1 MTLKVNGKVFTAAEA
16 ALTVAEVLQRSSVA
30 NPEMVAVQLN
40 GEFVAKEKILEK
52 VQGNYLQ
59 FAKEEPSRFVC
70 VDAQKDQKEITKFVA
85 GAIRLTLQSSRSR
98 RRQ

>member
-40 GEFVAKEKILEK
+40 GEFVAKEKLAQTPVAQDDEVDSIYFM
-52 VQGNYLQ
+52 GGG
-59 FAKEEPSRFVC
+59 AKR
-70 VDAQKDQKEITKFVA
+70 DI
-85 GAIRLTLQSSRSR
+85 
-98 RRQ
+98 